1 MRIVIA
7 YDADAKTAEVTIN
20 GKVQNWTDAHL
31 TLAQGITETRDGY
44 LIRRE
49 RDGSKSCLRASYR
62 RSDMTF
68 LLALRSKLTGYAVAL
83 SAALAVLV
91 SAYLKGRS
99 DSKQPRPRATHNRQ
113 PKHGR

>member
-49 RDGSKSCLRASYR
+49 RDGSKS
-62 RSDMTF
+62 
-68 LLALRSKLTGYAVAL
+68 LLLTGL
-83 SAALAVLV
+83 LT
-91 SAYLKGRS
+91 G
-99 DSKQPRPRATHNRQ
+99 DQT
-113 PKHGR
+113 